1 MAGESVTLLSAV
13 IAADGRTMT
22 LLWDNIEISDGIGV
36 LSSTISAA
44 HVDVD
49 GREDDIALASVDSLV
64 ANFSDTGWVETLTL
78 AGPVFAGESAT
89 WFSSLGHTYDD
100 KAPPHRSAA
109 TSAAAITNNSTVE
122 APPVSGDAPRS
133 RKRFRGRGWGI
144 R

>member
-22 LLWDNIEISDGIGV
+22 LSWDNGAIVDGIGV
-36 LSSTISAA
+36 LSSTFMAA

-78 AGPVFAGESAT
+78 AGHVFAGESAT

-133 RKRFRGRGWGI
+133 RTQIRNRGRAI
-144 R
+144 